1 MEIDSG
7 TFSEIADESSNRG
20 SRRRSNH
27 PNQFPARDI
36 TTSLEFSRFSSHHV
50 APAGS
55 SDAALD
61 IPSAIAKPA
70 TVVRQRTGASRP
82 HVHRHNKRIVPR
94 SAPQDW
100 VQVAATGETTVVSG
114 PSKSR
119 LAATLGLHARDLR
132 FLDPALSASYPAAIL
147 DRENAILVNL

>member
-1 MEIDSG
+1 MEVESG
-7 TFSEIADESSNRG
+7 AVSELADEGSNRP
-20 SRRRSNH
+20 RRRSSNH
-27 PNQFPARDI
+27 PTSGRDGS
-36 TTSLEFSRFSSHHV
+36 SLEFSRFSGYQS
-50 APAGS
+50 
-55 SDAALD
+55 ALP
-61 IPSAIAKPA
+61 PSTEPSMDVHAAIAKPA
-70 TVVRQRTGASRP
+70 AVVRQRTGANRP

-100 VQVAATGETTVVSG
+100 VQVAASGETTVVSG